1 MSWLFVTP
9 WTIALQASLSF
20 TISQS
25 LFRLIFI
32 EAVMSSNHLILCCP
46 LLLLLPSLRVFSNE
60 SSLLIRWPKYWSFS
74 FSNSPSNEFW
84 GLISFRIEWFDLLS
98 VQGILKSLL
107 QHHISK
113 ASVLL
118 CSALFIVWLSHLYM
132 TTGKIIALTIQAFVG
147 KMKSMLSDMLSR
159 FFIAF
164 LPRSKH
170 LLISWLQS

>member
-1 MSWLFVTP
+1 MSIESVM
-9 WTIALQASLSF
+9 LS
-20 TISQS
+20 
-25 LFRLIFI
+25 
-32 EAVMSSNHLILCCP
+32 NYLILCRP
-46 LLLLLPSLRVFSNE
+46 LLFLPSIFPSIRIFSNE
-60 SSLLIRWPKYWSFS
+60 LALHIRWSKYWSIS
-74 FSNSPSNEFW
+74 FSNSLSKEYW